1 MEILPGLLDV
11 LPWILRI
18 FVILFVLKMI
28 RNYFGGPAQRSPNA
42 RPGQARGSA
51 AGGRGQAIERQGG
64 QLVRDPQCGTY
75 IPVNSSVHLVSGR
88 DTLYFCSASCRD
100 AYRKAQSSVA

>member
-1 MEILPGLLDV
+1 MELLGGLVDV

-18 FVILFVLKMI
+18 FVLLFILRLI
-28 RNYFGGPAQRSPNA
+28 RNYLGGPTQRSATAGRGNA
-42 RPGQARGSA
+42 RGKGP
-51 AGGRGQAIERQGG
+51 GQAIERQGG

-88 DTLYFCSASCRD
+88 DTLYFCSTSCRD

>member
-18 FVILFVLKMI
+18 FVLLFILKMI
-28 RNYFGGPAQRSPNA
+28 RQYLGGPAQRSPNA
-42 RPGQARGSA
+42 RPGNARGK
-51 AGGRGQAIERQGG
+51 AIERQGG
-64 QLVRDPQCGTY
+64 QLVRDPHCGTY
-75 IPVNSSVHLVSGR
+75 IPMNSSVHLVSGR
-88 DTLYFCSASCRD
+88 ETLYFCSASCRD

>member
-1 MEILPGLLDV
+1 MEVLPGLLDV

-18 FVILFVLKMI
+18 FVLLFILKLI
-28 RNYFGGPAQRSPNA
+28 RNYLGGPAQRSPNA
-42 RPGQARGSA
+42 KPGNPRGK
-51 AGGRGQAIERQGG
+51 AGTGGTLERQGG